1 MACEGLCIIYK
12 NEGRFAEARELLT
25 VINSEG
31 YEYEEIDRLFDELNQ
46 EKELFKE
53 FSRYDSN

>member
-1 MACEGLCIIYK
+1 MFVLGVFLSVIILK
-12 NEGRFAEARELLT
+12 HL
-25 VINSEG
+25 SEG